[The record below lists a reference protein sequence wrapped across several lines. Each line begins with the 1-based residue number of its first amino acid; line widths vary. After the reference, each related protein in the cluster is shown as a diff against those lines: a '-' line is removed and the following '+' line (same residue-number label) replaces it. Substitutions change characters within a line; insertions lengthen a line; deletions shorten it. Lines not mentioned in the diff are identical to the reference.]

1 MILNNLKALVIK
13 AFYFIKNKFF
23 YIKYNTYIYS
33 MKNSVKQYR
42 NIARNNQIASGHFMK
57 PATQWFKDKTKY
69 NRKAKHKEQY

>member
-1 MILNNLKALVIK
+1 
-13 AFYFIKNKFF
+13 
-23 YIKYNTYIYS
+23 